1 MRANKIINAV
11 PYKNA
16 GSAKVM
22 VIEGTHSASYGAKLA
37 RVEVISA
44 YPITPQT
51 GVVEK
56 LSEMCASGELNAKF
70 IKVESEHS
78 AMACCIGASAAGARA
93 FTATSAQGL
102 ALMHE
107 LLHWAAGGRHPIV
120 LVNVN
125 RAMAPPWTIYADQ
138 TDSVSQRDT
147 GWIQFYCESNQEV
160 LDTVIQAYK
169 IGEQVLLPVMINLD
183 AFYLSHT
190 SEPVHLPLQ
199 EAIDDFL
206 PPFNP
211 ELKLDPK
218 EPHTFGGLAR
228 PDSYMELRY
237 KIQEAMDK
245 AHKLIKAVDKEYNEI
260 FGRAYGGLI
269 EAYRCE
275 DAELALI
282 TSGTAVGTARIVID
296 NFRDK
301 GIPTGLIKIRVLR
314 PFPNEEIRELLKNVS
329 KVAVVDRNI
338 SFGVGGVFAQEVRAA
353 LYNYLQQPVI
363 FNFVAGLG
371 GRDITPQTLSDII
384 NYMLTHDK
392 PESDILWAGL
402 KK

>member
-1 MRANKIINAV
+1 MRANKIINAF
-11 PYKNA
+11 PNKKA

-56 LSEMCASGELNAKF
+56 LSEMCASGELKAKF

-120 LVNVN
+120 LINVN

-138 TDSVSQRDT
+138 TDSISQRDT

-160 LDTVIQAYK
+160 LDTVIQGYK
-169 IGEQVLLPVMINLD
+169 VGEQVMLPVMINLD

-190 SEPVHLPLQ
+190 SEPVHLPSQ
-199 EAIDDFL
+199 EAVDEFL

-211 ELKLDPK
+211 ELKLDPN

-237 KIQEAMDK
+237 RIQEAMDK
-245 AHKLIKAVDKEYNEI
+245 AYELIIKTDQEYYEI
-260 FGRAYGGLI
+260 FGRSYGGLV
-269 EAYRCE
+269 EAYKCE
-275 DAELALI
+275 DAELIII

-296 NFRDK
+296 SFRDK
-301 GIPTGLIKIRVLR
+301 GIPVGLIKMRVLR
-314 PFPNEEIRELLKNVS
+314 PFPTKEIRKLLKNVS
-329 KVAVVDRNI
+329 KVAVIDRNI
-338 SFGVGGVFAQEVRAA
+338 SFGVGGVFAQEIRAA
-353 LYNYLQQPVI
+353 LYNYLQEPVI

-371 GRDITPQTLSDII
+371 GRDITPQTISDVI
-384 NYMLTHDK
+384 NYILTHDK
-392 PESDILWAGL
+392 PEDDILWAGL